1 MDTERPNFNM
11 YKVGVRIL
19 RVGGNRT
26 HALRCIKPPRTA
38 RTLSRRATGS
48 VPPYHRTSPYSQR
61 CSQPAVAHQR
71 CTDAPRPTRF
81 MHSCSQPPAPPCQQT
96 CLRARLSVQCA
107 AAVGRACTCTSA
119 AGLTPPPSAVEPRPT
134 SASRPRVGS
143 TAGLWIT
150 AQLLLSSG
158 IIIGP
163 RRRLFAGLNN
173 RIIVLT

>member
-1 MDTERPNFNM
+1 MEE
-11 YKVGVRIL
+11 VVRWY
-19 RVGGNRT
+19 GGTKFQHVQSWCKDPQSGWQLTLYVALNLPALHARSQGEPPEAYRRT
-26 HALRCIKPPRTA
+26 T
-38 RTLSRRATGS
+38 
-48 VPPYHRTSPYSQR
+48 VPPYQPLSQR
-61 CSQPAVAHQR
+61 CPQPAAHQR
-71 CTDAPRPTRF
+71 CTDARRPTRF

-119 AGLTPPPSAVEPRPT
+119 AGLTPPPRAVEPRPT

-163 RRRLFAGLNN
+163 R
-173 RIIVLT
+173 